1 MHFKTPLVL
10 KRYFSILLL
19 GVFLLTS
26 FTLSHKEVINNPIT
40 IQSYPLPENL
50 NFAGESVP
58 IHIPDVYERMDREL
72 MVNAYW
78 HSNSLLMIKRVNKY
92 FPIIEPILKKHNVPA
107 DFKYIAVIESG
118 LINATSPAGA
128 KGIWQIMKATAK
140 DFKLEVNNNVDERY
154 HLEKTTEL
162 ACKYFLEAKEKF
174 GSWTLAAASY
184 NSGRARIARYLS
196 TQQADNYYDLLLGEE
211 TGRYVFRILAF
222 KEILSNPEKYGFYV
236 DQQDLYQAIPTKT
249 IIIETPIEDFAK
261 FAKQQGINYKI
272 LKIHNPW
279 LRDTYLKNA
288 SGIRA
293 LIINTGCANAGTG
306 EEGILKAKETCQA
319 VSELL
324 SINSE
329 QVLPFSRIW
338 KLTNIYDC
346 GF

>member
-1 MHFKTPLVL
+1 MHFNPPLVL

-128 KGIWQIMKATAK
+128 KGIWQIMKSTAK

-162 ACKYFLEAKEKF
+162 ACKYFLESKEKF

-196 TQQADNYYDLLLGEE
+196 TQQVDNYYDLLLGEE
-211 TGRYVFRILAF
+211 TGRYVFRILAM
-222 KEILSNPEKYGFYV
+222 KELLNNPDRYGFEVPETHMYKRVVTRKLPV
-236 DQQDLYQAIPTKT
+236 DTAISNLAS
-249 IIIETPIEDFAK
+249 FAK
-261 FAKQQGINYKI
+261 MHQVNYKE
-272 LKIHNPW
+272 LKIFNPW
-279 LRDTYLKNA
+279 LLENRLNNKSRKQYY
-288 SGIRA
+288 I
-293 LIINTGCANAGTG
+293 
-306 EEGILKAKETCQA
+306 E
-319 VSELL
+319 VP
-324 SINSE
+324 
-329 QVLPFSRIW
+329 VL
-338 KLTNIYDC
+338 
-346 GF
+346 